1 MDDTTATVMNQIK
14 SIALIGY
21 RATGKTFL
29 GRILAGELR
38 LPFVDMD
45 QELTKTLGASIQ
57 EWVSAFG
64 WESFRQAESELL
76 GALARKP
83 PMVVA
88 TGGGVVLSASNRLTL
103 RRNFRVIWVQA
114 SFETICRRLG
124 DDPVTA
130 SQRPALTQLTPEEE
144 IRSLLASRLPLYA
157 EVAHFTLCSDVDP
170 PSLTVQR
177 ILAFVKN
184 EPLDA
189 ARQAIT
195 THQE

>member
-1 MDDTTATVMNQIK
+1 MTQNK

-29 GRILAGELR
+29 GRILARALR

-45 QELTKTLGASIQ
+45 QELTRILGTSIQ

-88 TGGGVVLSASNRLTL
+88 TGGGVVLSASNRLIL
-103 RRNFRVIWVQA
+103 RRHFHVIWLQA

-124 DDPVTA
+124 DDPATA
-130 SQRPALTQLTPEEE
+130 SQRPALTRLTPEEE
-144 IRSLLASRLPLYA
+144 IRSLLASRLPLYT
-157 EVAHFTLCSDVDP
+157 EVAHFTLSSDVDS

-177 ILAFVKN
+177 ILAFLESVS
-184 EPLDA
+184 LDA
-189 ARQAIT
+189 ARQTAPA
-195 THQE
+195 HRE